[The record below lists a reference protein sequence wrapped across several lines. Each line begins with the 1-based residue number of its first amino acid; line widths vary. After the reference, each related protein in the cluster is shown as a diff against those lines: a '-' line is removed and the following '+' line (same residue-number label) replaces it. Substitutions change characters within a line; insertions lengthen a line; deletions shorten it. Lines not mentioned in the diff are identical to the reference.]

1 MYETIRGLTLFALFF
16 PPMATS
22 PKHSLGARIRR
33 ARLRVV
39 MTLDE
44 LAQRVGISKA
54 YLSLIETGRVANPPS
69 DEKLRRIEQALNFSA
84 NELVSQANLQ
94 RTPRDVRAVL
104 QQLIRQR
111 SDGKDVSQGN
121 AASAGAAA
129 RAGPL
134 NLDDA
139 YLSGVLQE
147 LADRSTSNV
156 EPVSRPMGAASGAAM
171 TLAASSSAVPVVNRV
186 SAGYPS
192 DFTDLS
198 YPPRNADAYIT
209 APGLS
214 DPDAFAARVSGDS
227 MSPKYAEGDIVI
239 FSPAAA
245 WKDGAD
251 CFVRFD
257 DGLTTFKRAYI
268 HHDDGGNSLRLEPRN
283 TRYPARTVPR
293 EQVEGVYRAVF
304 CYRSVEEE

>member
-1 MYETIRGLTLFALFF
+1 
-16 PPMATS
+16 
-22 PKHSLGARIRR
+22 
-33 ARLRVV
+33 

-44 LAQRVGISKA
+44 LARSAGISKA
-54 YLSLIETGRVANPPS
+54 YLSLIETGRVTNPPS
-69 DEKLRRIEQALNFSA
+69 DEKLRRIEQALNFPA

-111 SDGKDVSQGN
+111 SGIENGPGRATDASP
-121 AASAGAAA
+121 AAGS
-129 RAGPL
+129 RSGPL

-147 LADRSTSNV
+147 LADRSTSNI
-156 EPVSRPMGAASGAAM
+156 ESVSLGTAVASGAGM
-171 TLAASSSAVPVVNRV
+171 ASSVSSPAVPVVNRV

-209 APGLS
+209 APGVN

-227 MSPKYAEGDIVI
+227 MSPKYTEGDIVI

-257 DGLTTFKRAYI
+257 DGQTTFKRVYT
-268 HHDDGGNSLRLEPRN
+268 HRGDDGHESLRLEPRN
-283 TRYPARTVPR
+283 ARYPARTVPR

-304 CYRSVEEE
+304 CYRTVEEE